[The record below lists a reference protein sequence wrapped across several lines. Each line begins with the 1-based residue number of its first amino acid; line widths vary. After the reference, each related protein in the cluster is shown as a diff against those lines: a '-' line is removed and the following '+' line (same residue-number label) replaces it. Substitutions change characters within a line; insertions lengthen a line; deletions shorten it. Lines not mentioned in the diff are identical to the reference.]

1 MICPRCRT
9 LNAECTDVCVECG
22 SGLEKPLLF
31 PPRAVPIAA
40 LMKSKRSPVPP
51 PSTRHLSPLNCPWC
65 HQPFTLSWA
74 RFLTS
79 PWSRYDCPQ
88 CRATL
93 KLRDKGLVVGMLRI
107 VLVGLVTLPVGI
119 GLMKLLNGDIL
130 ISGIVS
136 LIVCCAICVPCDKY
150 LNERFREL
158 ILLNPPPP
166 IPSKK

>member
-22 SGLEKPLLF
+22 SNLEKPLLL
-31 PPRAVPIAA
+31 PPRAVPGTPLI
-40 LMKSKRSPVPP
+40 KPKRSTAPP
-51 PSTRHLSPLNCPWC
+51 PSTSPLSPLNCPWC
-65 HQPFTLSWA
+65 HQPFTLSWS

-88 CRATL
+88 CLATL

-119 GLMKLLNGDIL
+119 GLMKLSNGDIL
-130 ISGIVS
+130 ISGIAS

-150 LNERFREL
+150 LNEHFREL
-158 ILLNPPPP
+158 TLLSPPPQ